1 MARGLKFEVGD
12 GDHWATD
19 SLEDW
24 EYVYESPSQE
34 TIDLL
39 KFASKLE
46 SKKDY
51 RILDH
56 APMGDAPMLNPILGR
71 VLTREIIERY
81 FRRFKPEYG
90 NPLHIELVSSMEYL
104 NAYHS

>member
-1 MARGLKFEVGD
+1 MARGLKFDAGD
-12 GDHWATD
+12 GHHWATD
-19 SLEDW
+19 SLEEW
-24 EYVYESPSQE
+24 NYIYESPSKE

-39 KFASKLE
+39 AFASKLE

-56 APMGDAPMLNPILGR
+56 TLSGDAQMLNPRLGR
-71 VLTREIIERY
+71 ILTREIIERY

-104 NAYHS
+104 NVYHS